1 MKFDMDYIAHN
12 NALTETNPYFK
23 LFLTIILLIVT
34 LALDNL
40 YFDII
45 IFIVMSIVILAIAK
59 IAFKSYLKFLSIPM
73 SFLVITCIF
82 LIFFFGSG
90 EVIYDTKILGIVVTK
105 NSLHYGVYTF
115 MRVMACLPCLGF
127 LALTTPIAKILH
139 CLATLKVP
147 KIIIEIGLLMY
158 NIKVK
163 LYSIPLIQE
172 VIMVNCQFTSQKTGV
187 IKMLEVQN
195 LKYSYNNDYQALKG
209 VSLKIDEGE
218 MIALLG
224 KNGAGK
230 STLFLHLNGIYEP
243 DEGKVLIDGEEL
255 KYDKKS
261 LLKFRQKVG
270 IVFQNPDDQIFAP
283 TVEEDVAF
291 GPLNLGLSMEEVQ
304 DRVEEALARVGMSGT
319 EKIAPHHLSGGQK
332 KRVAI
337 AGILAMKPEIM
348 ILDEP
353 TAGLDPQ
360 GVENLVKL
368 LKELNDEG
376 ITILISTHEVDL
388 VPDYANKVFVLVD
401 GELIA
406 EGTPKA
412 IFSQPE
418 VLEKAHLKI
427 PIVTELFQQLET
439 EGFDME
445 NDYPLTIEEA
455 KEKFLTLINKN

>member
-1 MKFDMDYIAHN
+1 M
-12 NALTETNPYFK
+12 
-23 LFLTIILLIVT
+23 
-34 LALDNL
+34 
-40 YFDII
+40 
-45 IFIVMSIVILAIAK
+45 
-59 IAFKSYLKFLSIPM
+59 
-73 SFLVITCIF
+73 
-82 LIFFFGSG
+82 G
-90 EVIYDTKILGIVVTK
+90 
-105 NSLHYGVYTF
+105 
-115 MRVMACLPCLGF
+115 
-127 LALTTPIAKILH
+127 
-139 CLATLKVP
+139 
-147 KIIIEIGLLMY
+147 
-158 NIKVK
+158 
-163 LYSIPLIQE
+163 
-172 VIMVNCQFTSQKTGV
+172 NCQFTSQKTGE

-209 VSLKIDEGE
+209 VSLKIEQGE
-218 MIALLG
+218 MVALLG

-243 DEGKVLIDGEEL
+243 DEGKVFIDGEEL

-291 GPLNLGLSMEEVQ
+291 GPLNLGLPMEEVQ
-304 DRVEEALARVGMSGT
+304 DRVEEALSRVGMSGT

-348 ILDEP
+348 VLDEP

-376 ITILISTHEVDL
+376 ITIVISTHEVDL

-406 EGTPKA
+406 EGTPKE
-412 IFSQPE
+412 IFAQPE

-445 NDYPLTIEEA
+445 DDYPLTIAEA
-455 KEKFLTLINKN
+455 KDKFLNLINKN

>member
-1 MKFDMDYIAHN
+1 MESYQFMNQKMGVN
-12 NALTETNPYFK
+12 N
-23 LFLTIILLIVT
+23 
-34 LALDNL
+34 
-40 YFDII
+40 
-45 IFIVMSIVILAIAK
+45 
-59 IAFKSYLKFLSIPM
+59 
-73 SFLVITCIF
+73 
-82 LIFFFGSG
+82 
-90 EVIYDTKILGIVVTK
+90 
-105 NSLHYGVYTF
+105 
-115 MRVMACLPCLGF
+115 
-127 LALTTPIAKILH
+127 
-139 CLATLKVP
+139 
-147 KIIIEIGLLMY
+147 
-158 NIKVK
+158 
-163 LYSIPLIQE
+163 
-172 VIMVNCQFTSQKTGV
+172 
-187 IKMLEVQN
+187 MLEVQN

-209 VSLKIDEGE
+209 VSLKIDDGD
-218 MIALLG
+218 MVALLG

-243 DEGKVLIDGEEL
+243 DEGKVFIDGEEL

-291 GPLNLGLSMEEVQ
+291 GPLNLGLPMEEVQ

-348 ILDEP
+348 VLDEP

-376 ITILISTHEVDL
+376 ITIVISTHEVDL

-406 EGTPKA
+406 EGTPKE
-412 IFSQPE
+412 IFAQPE
-418 VLEKAHLKI
+418 VLERAYLKI
-427 PIVTELFQQLET
+427 PIVTDLFQQLET

-455 KEKFLTLINKN
+455 KDKFLKLMNKN